1 MKIEVQIHGNMLKP
15 RGVAE
20 EIIILD
26 ENASVAELLREM
38 GYLPEHIKYIIA
50 VRDAIMLKHSATLRD
65 GDIIQLSIPIGGG

>member
-15 RGVAE
+15 RGVAQEFIEIE
-20 EIIILD
+20 ESSTV
-26 ENASVAELLREM
+26 EHLLSEM

-50 VRDAIMLKHSATLRD
+50 VRDAVLLKHNAILRD